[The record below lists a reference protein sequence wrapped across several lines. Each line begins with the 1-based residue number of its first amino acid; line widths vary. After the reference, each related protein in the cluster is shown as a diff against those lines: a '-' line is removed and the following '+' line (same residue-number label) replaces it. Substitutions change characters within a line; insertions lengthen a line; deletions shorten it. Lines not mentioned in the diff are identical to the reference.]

1 MEMRELLDMAPEE
14 LHLEE
19 KKLRK
24 ELFHIRF
31 QLMTGRAEN
40 QMRVRQIRRDIA
52 RVQTVYRQ
60 KNKALTN

>member
-14 LHLEE
+14 LRQEE

-31 QLMTGRAEN
+31 QLMTGRADN
-40 QMRVRQIRRDIA
+40 QMRVRQIRHDIA

>member
-1 MEMRELLDMAPEE
+1 MEMKELLDMAPEE
-14 LHLEE
+14 LHQEA

-60 KNKALTN
+60 KNKAL

>member
-14 LHLEE
+14 LHQEE

-31 QLMTGRAEN
+31 QLMTGRADN

-60 KNKALTN
+60 KAKVLTS